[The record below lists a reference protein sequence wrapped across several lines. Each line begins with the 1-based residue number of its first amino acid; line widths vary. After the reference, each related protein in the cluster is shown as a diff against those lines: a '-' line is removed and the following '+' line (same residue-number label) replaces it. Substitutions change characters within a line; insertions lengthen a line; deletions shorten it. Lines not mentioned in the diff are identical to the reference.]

1 MTSEIARSVLDDFD
15 EQWSD
20 ARSDL
25 DTPTAL
31 LLDRLL
37 GEWDSG
43 GEAHFLVEP
52 HDGDSWTVGVRIP
65 DRLGTLSVISGLFTN
80 SGLDIVRAD
89 TFTLVT
95 EVETPLRIRRRRRRR
110 EPGPQLPTPRR
121 RFPTVARSRREHAL
135 VVFRLRPT
143 SGQTP
148 DWEEI
153 RGTLGVLAKQVSA
166 GDIETA
172 RAAVIDRFAH
182 QMRGESRQIERRVE
196 MRIST
201 DSTSWPQHTLLTIR
215 SVDTI
220 GFLFAFTNALTS
232 LRVNVRRAK
241 VRTVDGRVE
250 DTFWLTDSS
259 LGKIE
264 SEHRL
269 RQIRV
274 AAALIKQFTH
284 LLPNA
289 PDPAQALRQFNSLT
303 AQLLARPDWVL
314 ELHDLESQGVLETL
328 AELLGFSRFLWE
340 DFLRMQHENLFPVLL
355 DPEGLDKLRT
365 RSDLCSEITRAVS
378 YAGSADE
385 GVRAFNQVKDREMFR
400 VDLRY
405 ITGRTDFSEFAQ
417 EVTTLAEAVVQR
429 AFKMSIAR
437 VAERRGLRTEAP
449 CAWAV
454 MALGKFGGRDMGF
467 GSDIELI
474 FVYEAEG
481 RADERGTVNN
491 STFFEEAVRE
501 FLKTVETRE
510 HGVFEIDL
518 RLRPYGSQGSMASSL
533 AALSDYYGPGGDVRP
548 FERLALVRMRPVAG
562 DDDLA
567 RRVMAIQEKFVYSTK
582 PLDMDNVRHLRQRQA
597 DELVKPGN
605 LNAKLS
611 PGGVVDV
618 EYYVQAWQ
626 VSCGRDDPDVR
637 MSGTMEA
644 AEALQAKGY
653 LTRELAERVQESYQF
668 LRQLIESLRA
678 VRGHAKDLDVPP
690 PDSKEFDHLAHRL
703 GVSSP
708 ALLDAM
714 LREHM
719 DFARGLWEG
728 HTAPR

>member
-1 MTSEIARSVLDDFD
+1 MTSEIARSVLDDFH
-15 EQWSD
+15 EQWPD

-25 DTPTAL
+25 DPPTAS
-31 LLDRLL
+31 LLDDLL
-37 GEWDSG
+37 AEWDAG

-65 DRLGTLSVISGLFTN
+65 DRLGTLSVVSGFFTN

-95 EVETPLRIRRRRRRR
+95 EVETPLRIRRRGRRELGPQSTLQRRRI
-110 EPGPQLPTPRR
+110 
-121 RFPTVARSRREHAL
+121 PTVANSRREHAL
-135 VVFRLRPT
+135 VVFRLRST

-153 RGTLGVLAKQVSA
+153 RGTLRVFAKQVSA
-166 GDIETA
+166 GDVESA

-182 QMRGESRQIERRVE
+182 QMRHESERVERRVE

-201 DSTSWPQHTLLTIR
+201 DSTSLPQHTLLTIR
-215 SVDTI
+215 SVDTV

-241 VRTVDGRVE
+241 VRTINGRVE

-259 LGKIE
+259 LGKIK

-303 AQLLARPDWVL
+303 AQLLARPDWVS
-314 ELHDLESQGVLETL
+314 ELHDLESPGVLETL
-328 AELLGFSRFLWE
+328 AELMGFSRFLWE

-355 DPEGLDKLRT
+355 DPEGLDQVRT
-365 RSDLCSEITRAVS
+365 RNDLCNEMERAVS
-378 YAGSADE
+378 RAGSPE
-385 GVRAFNQVKDREMFR
+385 ERVRVFNQLKDREMFR

-405 ITGRTDFSEFAQ
+405 ITGKTDFSEFAR

-474 FVYEAEG
+474 FVYEREG
-481 RADERGTVNN
+481 QVDGCGTVNN
-491 STFFEEAVRE
+491 STLFEEVVRE
-501 FLKTVETRE
+501 FLKTIETRE

-518 RLRPYGSQGSMASSL
+518 RLRPYGNQGPLASSL
-533 AALSDYYGPGGDVRP
+533 AALTDYYGHGGDVRP

-567 RRVMAIQEKFVYSTK
+567 RRVLSIRDRFVYSAE
-582 PLDMDNVRHLRQRQA
+582 PVDMDNVRHLRQRQA
-597 DELVKPGN
+597 DELVSPGK

-611 PGGVVDV
+611 PGGVVDI

-637 MSGTMEA
+637 MTGTVEA
-644 AEALQAKGY
+644 VEALHTRGY
-653 LTRELAERVQESYQF
+653 VTWELAERVRESYQF
-668 LRQLIESLRA
+668 LRQLIEALRA
-678 VRGHAKDLDVPP
+678 VGGHAKDLDVPH

-703 GVSSP
+703 GLGSP
-708 ALLDAM
+708 ARLDA
-714 LREHM
+714 LLSEHM
-719 DFARGLWEG
+719 DFARGLWENR
-728 HTAPR
+728 PPL